1 MGKKSFHDIFTPR
14 IEGLEKGYREVGEY
28 PEELFCEI
36 IRDVGFEC
44 NFCAKCCTKDFNG
57 HVFLLDSETDRIREI
72 DPGALLPAPGFDYC
86 DQHGSFYV
94 AGYCIKTKETGEC
107 CFLKDRRCTIYENR
121 PKICRIYP
129 FMIHKEPDDRGKVD
143 WRIISGLNEHGCYHS
158 ECSESDCRRIYLE
171 TREYEMAFL
180 DHQIRFL
187 RYIKDYFEKNSL
199 RHVRKIYDDKI
210 REFNKGKKISVF
222 VYEHDR
228 FSKIEISIYDYR
240 WKR

>member
-1 MGKKSFHDIFTPR
+1 MGEKSFHDIFTPR
-14 IEGLEKGYREVGEY
+14 IEGLEKEYREVGEY

-86 DQHGSFYV
+86 DQHGNFYV
-94 AGYCIKTKETGEC
+94 AGYCIKTRDNGEC

-199 RHVRKIYDDKI
+199 RHVRKIYDDKM
-210 REFNKGKKISVF
+210 REVNKGKKISVF

-228 FSKIEISIYDYR
+228 FSRNEISIDAYR
-240 WKR
+240 S